1 MSLSIQESDFDGAQD
16 SWESILSFCAAHT
29 FYVTP
34 SWQRVWWR
42 HFGKGFELHIL
53 KVLDGDVLIGIAS
66 MKYSNGV
73 LSFVGNSDLF
83 DYNDFLVVDGR
94 DAEFYSAVWDYISG
108 LKWDSL
114 ELGSLP
120 ETSPTI
126 QFIQEKAE
134 QIGLTVECLEEDK
147 APFSDLP
154 ASWEEFVSGLS
165 KKHRHEL
172 RRKIR
177 RIESAGEITQKVFT
191 KPDDVANMMPKFA
204 NLLRSSSQDKALF
217 LTPERERFFEDAVFE
232 LAKSG
237 QLRLSFLKFNGV
249 DVASNIVIDYKNSY
263 LLYNSG
269 YDPAH
274 SALSVGLVNKALT
287 IKEGIE
293 FGKCRFDFLR
303 GTERYKYDLGAE
315 NSTVYRLTV
324 RR

>member
-16 SWESILSFCAAHT
+16 SWEGILSSCATDTVFVA
-29 FYVTP
+29 P
-34 SWQRVWWR
+34 SWQRVWWS
-42 HFGKGFELHIL
+42 HFGKSAELHIL

-73 LSFVGNSDLF
+73 LSFVGSSDLF

-94 DAEFYSAVWDYISG
+94 DAEFYSALWDYIVG
-108 LKWDSL
+108 LQWNSL

-120 ETSPTI
+120 ETSPTL

-134 QIGLTVECLEEDK
+134 QAGLTVECLEEDK
-147 APFSDLP
+147 APFSNLP
-154 ASWEEFVSGLS
+154 ASWDEFVSALG

-177 RIESAGEITQKVFT
+177 RIEAAGEITQKVFT
-191 KPDDVANMMPKFA
+191 TPDDVVAMMPKFVS
-204 NLLRSSSQDKALF
+204 LLRSSSEDKARF
-217 LTPERERFFEDAVFE
+217 LTPDRELFFYDAALE
-232 LAKSG
+232 LARLG
-237 QLRLSFLKFNGV
+237 QLRLSFLEFNGV
-249 DVASNIVIDYKNSY
+249 DVASNMVIDYRDSY

-269 YDPAH
+269 YDPAL
-274 SALSVGLVNKALT
+274 SGLSVGLVNKALT
-287 IKEGIE
+287 IKGGIE
-293 FGKCRFDFLR
+293 LGKRRFDFLR

-315 NSTVYRLTV
+315 NSAIYQLTV